1 MAKGNNIHDE
11 VKEQRMKSLHFPERL
26 NTSGATTKFLLLAFC
41 LPYFLQ
47 VPLLILL

>member
-11 VKEQRMKSLHFPERL
+11 VKEQRKKLKEL
-26 NTSGATTKFLLLAFC
+26 TSGATTKFLLLAFC